1 MRACSMRVVSILTD
15 VTTIRHLAEFAILL
29 LLLTRGMPAGADA
42 LDTLWHPVKDITAAA
57 ENYLKLSIGSSDDR
71 IVPTAGYLDPRLQLP
86 RCTAALDAYVRPGTN
101 LSGRTIVGVR
111 CTGAR
116 PWKVYL
122 PVYVAVMETVL
133 ITHSSMPR
141 GYLIQPEDVE
151 IATRDVSGL
160 VGGYLSQP
168 DDILGQRMKRAVG
181 RGVVITPSLLQG
193 QILVKRGQ
201 SVTLIV
207 RNESLN
213 IIMSGK
219 ALMDGAVN
227 QRIKVEN
234 TGSGKVVEGLVR
246 SAQQVE
252 VLVR

>member
-1 MRACSMRVVSILTD
+1 MRAYSMRAVSILTD

-86 RCTAALDAYVRPGTN
+86 RCTAALDPYLRPGTK

-111 CTGAR
+111 CTGSR

-133 ITHSSMPR
+133 ITNSSMPR

-168 DDILGQRMKRAVG
+168 DDIL
-181 RGVVITPSLLQG
+181 
-193 QILVKRGQ
+193 
-201 SVTLIV
+201 
-207 RNESLN
+207 
-213 IIMSGK
+213 
-219 ALMDGAVN
+219 
-227 QRIKVEN
+227 
-234 TGSGKVVEGLVR
+234 
-246 SAQQVE
+246 
-252 VLVR
+252 